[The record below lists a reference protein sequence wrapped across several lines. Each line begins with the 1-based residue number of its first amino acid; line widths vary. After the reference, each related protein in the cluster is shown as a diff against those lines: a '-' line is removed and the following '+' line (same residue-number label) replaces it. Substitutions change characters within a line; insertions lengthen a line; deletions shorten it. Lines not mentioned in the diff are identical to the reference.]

1 MKYKKTTLAMEK
13 KQLKISESE
22 YAKSLGVAASAG
34 ATIGGAAFATAAYST
49 RVWETDSNEN
59 NETLKAVEES
69 SADGIVAPETISI
82 EISNPVAA
90 DIAYTTDKIVVV
102 YCRI

>member
-1 MKYKKTTLAMEK
+1 MEK

-49 RVWETDSNEN
+49 RVWAVSYTHLRAHET
-59 NETLKAVEES
+59 
-69 SADGIVAPETISI
+69 
-82 EISNPVAA
+82 
-90 DIAYTTDKIVVV
+90 
-102 YCRI
+102 

>member
-1 MKYKKTTLAMEK
+1 MEK

-34 ATIGGAAFATAAYST
+34 ATKGGAAFATAAYST

>member
-1 MKYKKTTLAMEK
+1 MEK

-34 ATIGGAAFATAAYST
+34 ATIGGAAFATA